1 MKLLRYIIRLLT
13 VSYRPDPGLKTFLER
28 AQQEESDGLSVTVAV
43 MSDHES
49 RHFFGVSMARRGIQ
63 PIWLDC
69 DNQTDTMYR
78 LDFFSIDPTYYTPLE
93 AAYACHFSV
102 WRRVVSFG
110 LLAWLYLPLLPLWP
124 FKFFSARSANR
135 RMNSLFK
142 EQSFRF
148 GPIKAG
154 EHRCGVIFTSLDE
167 GTKVVKAQFLSK
179 DHVRDFSFSL
189 PVPGLAFRD
198 DLEPAT
204 EEEQREVDQSELI
217 GLLEGF
223 TRCTSNL
230 LGTTEGD
237 PLNLVVIGDQ
247 TTIRHCFG
255 GRWDEAEAIN
265 WKTCLKTGRAFLFD
279 TEYRYSPVSSLYVNG
294 KMQDMALQK
303 ARSSINERIHL
314 RLWRLPLSFHEQPVW
329 IGQVSRDIGVRFTI
343 KTWNLTTHK
352 IDPDVDEARDY
363 VTDFLMDS
371 RRVSHV
377 GHVSGVDAASLE
389 EPRFNLTGDSYFT
402 DGRRVVLILSKKS
415 VEADYLDWS

>member
-1 MKLLRYIIRLLT
+1 VIRPRSGT
-13 VSYRPDPGLKTFLER
+13 VL
-28 AQQEESDGLSVTVAV
+28 
-43 MSDHES
+43 
-49 RHFFGVSMARRGIQ
+49 
-63 PIWLDC
+63 
-69 DNQTDTMYR
+69 
-78 LDFFSIDPTYYTPLE
+78 
-93 AAYACHFSV
+93 AA
-102 WRRVVSFG
+102 G
-110 LLAWLYLPLLPLWP
+110 
-124 FKFFSARSANR
+124 
-135 RMNSLFK
+135 
-142 EQSFRF
+142 
-148 GPIKAG
+148 
-154 EHRCGVIFTSLDE
+154 
-167 GTKVVKAQFLSK
+167 
-179 DHVRDFSFSL
+179 
-189 PVPGLAFRD
+189 
-198 DLEPAT
+198 
-204 EEEQREVDQSELI
+204 
-217 GLLEGF
+217 
-223 TRCTSNL
+223 
-230 LGTTEGD
+230 
-237 PLNLVVIGDQ
+237 
-247 TTIRHCFG
+247 
-255 GRWDEAEAIN
+255 WDEAEAIN

-377 GHVSGVDAASLE
+377 GHVNGVDAASLE